1 MPCTTLLG
9 VRALQA
15 QIGYVRTA
23 TPIDIT
29 TTTLFAVA
37 HPLRR
42 GYLVTLGL
50 SEYVFSVRR
59 AWYVR
64 K

>member
-1 MPCTTLLG
+1 MPRATLLG
-9 VRALQA
+9 ARALQA

-29 TTTLFAVA
+29 TATLFDMA
-37 HPLRR
+37 HPLCR
-42 GYLVTLGL
+42 GYLTTLGL